1 MQKHNKNCSSKLQSK
16 IGIKFQH
23 KIAMKYW
30 NEKLQCKIALQTCHA
45 KLESKFAMQNC
56 NEKNAM
62 KNSDTKLQ

>member
-1 MQKHNKNCSSKLQSK
+1 
-16 IGIKFQH
+16 
-23 KIAMKYW
+23 MKYW

-56 NEKNAM
+56 NAKNAM